1 MKIQQHS
8 LSIIKAHAEINL
20 SADEY
25 LSDQPL
31 SSEEKKY
38 YDECKQYYYMTKRP
52 LISVSDEI
60 FDHNVAIESLILKFG
75 IDEDCHQFKL
85 QNFLN
90 NICSMLNI
98 TMHDISIKNIQNGSA
113 ILETEI
119 FGKLESKDKALKI
132 RVMYESLTDKMQE
145 EIAKLN
151 VFFLY
156 MGSIEAFAKQQ
167 NYRSEIKLNPQF
179 NRTYGPGHTYWT
191 GELKDGRDRGGKPY
205 YCPVGW
211 QRNSLYIIDNLRA
224 RYKGWCICYHGTK
237 FSFGLAILLSG
248 LKPADNTAHGEGIYA
263 SPSIIYACHP
273 RYAEVKDIEPKHQ
286 NEYFKIGK
294 DQYGNDKYG
303 KYVQFVLECRVHPSN
318 IKKIGRETLGV
329 RTTID
334 SNVSNEE
341 IEWVIKTNAKKI
353 VDFNDVD
360 AEMICTGIMIR
371 VTEQHPQSLPDSKW
385 WSG

>member
-1 MKIQQHS
+1 MHQTQEP
-8 LSIIKAHAEINL
+8 LVCVEIK
-20 SADEY
+20 STDEY

-60 FDHNVAIESLILKFG
+60 FDRNVAIESLILKFG
-75 IDEDCHQFKL
+75 IDEDCHQFRL
-85 QNFLN
+85 QTFLN
-90 NICSMLNI
+90 NVCSILNI
-98 TMHDISIKNIQNGSA
+98 TMHDISINNIQYGST

-145 EIAKLN
+145 ELAKLN
-151 VFFLY
+151 VFFVY

-179 NRTYGPGHTYWT
+179 NRTYGPGHTYWI
-191 GELKDGRDRGGKPY
+191 GALNDGRDRGGKPY

-211 QRNSLYIIDNLRA
+211 QRNSLYITDKFRA
-224 RYKGWCICYHGTK
+224 RFKGWCICYHGTK
-237 FSFGLAILLSG
+237 FNFGLAILLSG
-248 LKPADNTAHGEGIYA
+248 LKPADCTAHGEGIYA

-273 RYAEVKDIEPKHQ
+273 RYAEIKEIEPTHQ
-286 NEYFKIGK
+286 NEYFK
-294 DQYGNDKYG
+294 NG

-318 IKKIGRETLGV
+318 IKVIGRETLGA

-341 IEWVIKTNAKKI
+341 IEWVIETNAKKI